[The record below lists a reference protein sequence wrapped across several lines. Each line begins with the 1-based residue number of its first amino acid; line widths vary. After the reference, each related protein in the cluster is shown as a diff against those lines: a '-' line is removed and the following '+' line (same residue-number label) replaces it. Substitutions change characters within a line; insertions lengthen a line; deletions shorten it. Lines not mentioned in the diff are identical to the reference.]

1 MHVFSL
7 CGKPTTSTRAM
18 FFNQNN
24 PHPMRDYKVKTIGW
38 IKNMIMVSTTTILQ
52 LQHMA
57 QYMGISNIF

>member
-1 MHVFSL
+1 
-7 CGKPTTSTRAM
+7 M

-24 PHPMRDYKVKTIGW
+24 PHPIKDYKVKTIGW

-57 QYMGISNIF
+57 QYMGVSNMFKVVLKE